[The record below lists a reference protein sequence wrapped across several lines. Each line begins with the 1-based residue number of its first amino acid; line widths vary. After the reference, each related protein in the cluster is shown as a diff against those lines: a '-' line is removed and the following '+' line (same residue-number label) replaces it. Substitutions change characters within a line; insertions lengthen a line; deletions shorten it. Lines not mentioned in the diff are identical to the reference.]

1 MGSINKCDWCG
12 AETTN
17 KSMYTAMS
25 PLIEKYEKLIKKW
38 DKKYGQFWYD
48 NPKGEIDKKLLDE
61 VRTYDQ
67 ATSTVGRGIVG
78 DHCLEKD
85 EMLYQKY
92 RLITTSKN
100 VDPYNMLKIVVNEE
114 KNTIDDMEEWYLDIK
129 RKQSKLDK

>member
-17 KSMYTAMS
+17 KEMYTALS
-25 PLIEKYEKLIKKW
+25 PLNEKYEKLIKRW

-48 NPKGEIDKKLLDE
+48 NPKGEINEKLLDE
-61 VRTYDQ
+61 VMTYDQ
-67 ATSTVGRGIVG
+67 VTNTVGKGIVCN
-78 DHCLEKD
+78 HCLEKD

-92 RLITTSKN
+92 RLITTSKD
-100 VDPYNMLKIVVNEE
+100 VDPYSMLKIVVDEE

-129 RKQSKLDK
+129 EKQSNLDK